1 LNQRRAATKSPDIT
15 IRSHC
20 NNNRKESLSGPPYF
34 RASLSFG
41 YISLI
46 YNEFHIQGGLMSRAL
61 IETNELAAVKLGPA
75 PIEPSWII
83 DGHPVAQ
90 CCVLSR
96 SDDGLASTILWECS
110 EGRFNWY
117 YDFDET
123 IMILE
128 GSIVLQSDTMP
139 ATRYGAGD
147 VIFFRDG
154 AHARWHVEG
163 RVRKLAFC
171 RKAQPAWLG
180 FAVRVFLKLRKIIL
194 PPGERQAAS
203 LMSSS

>member
-1 LNQRRAATKSPDIT
+1 M
-15 IRSHC
+15 
-20 NNNRKESLSGPPYF
+20 SG
-34 RASLSFG
+34 
-41 YISLI
+41 
-46 YNEFHIQGGLMSRAL
+46 AL
-61 IETNELAAVKLGPA
+61 IETNELATVKLTPR

-83 DGHPVAQ
+83 EGNPVAQ
-90 CCVLSR
+90 CCVLSK
-96 SDDGLASTILWECS
+96 SEDGLASTMVWECS

-123 IMILE
+123 VVILE
-128 GSIVLQSDTMP
+128 GSIVLEGDTMP

-154 AHARWHVEG
+154 AHARWHVES

-171 RKAQPAWLG
+171 RKTQPAWLG
-180 FAVRVFLKLRKIIL
+180 FALRVFLKLRKIIL

-203 LMSSS
+203 LIGSS